1 MGRETVL
8 IEPGGVPRRTQRSGP
23 VLGALRFCFL
33 LLLIGTVCAL
43 GSAQSTRGVPGSPGV
58 IALSSPSGATTCSTL
73 NSNASLNGTIEEI
86 YRGLPNVSQTWSP
99 ASNSTMPT
107 NESGYPTQ
115 TEADAELIAAW
126 TSICS
131 SPTYVALLGEWGTN
145 NTTGGLALD
154 GPTGHYQVN
163 FGIYWHAACANPANN
178 VDGYCQHSTTWYLD
192 LVTGQVDGP
201 VTTEWGGPP
210 LGWGP
215 PPYEGGP
222 PQSPASGPRVGW
234 FSQLATPEGWVLMAG
249 LGAAAVAAV
258 LSATLLYR
266 RRKRP

>member
-1 MGRETVL
+1 MLERL
-8 IEPGGVPRRTQRSGP
+8 DVPRRTQPRGLP
-23 VLGALRFCFL
+23 PCALHFVFL
-33 LLLIGTVCAL
+33 LLLIGTVAAL
-43 GSAQSTRGVPGSPGV
+43 GSAPVARGVSGGPGA
-58 IALSSPSGATTCSTL
+58 IALSSPLGATECSTL

-115 TEADAELIAAW
+115 TGADAELIAAW
-126 TSICS
+126 ASICA
-131 SPTYVALLGEWGTN
+131 SPTYIALLGEWGAN

-163 FGIYWHAACANPANN
+163 FGIYWHAACADPANN
-178 VDGYCQHSTTWYLD
+178 ADGYCQHSTTWYLD

-201 VTTEWGGPP
+201 TTTEWAGPP
-210 LGWGP
+210 PGWGP
-215 PPYEGGP
+215 PPAPGDST
-222 PQSPASGPRVGW
+222 QSPGGGSGDGW
-234 FSQLATPEGWVLMAG
+234 FSQLPPAEGWVLVVG

-258 LSATLLYR
+258 VCATLLYR
-266 RRKRP
+266 RRERP